1 MTTNVRMIPRP
12 RGASREVR
20 AGRLQ
25 WRASLL
31 SSASDK
37 LRGARARC
45 PYRAMTQRTRWLSP
59 VQVCRVMV
67 SPVGAMRP
75 S

>member
-1 MTTNVRMIPRP
+1 VCRPITANVRMIPRP

-31 SSASDK
+31 SSASAKPRDV
-37 LRGARARC
+37 RAR
-45 PYRAMTQRTRWLSP
+45 
-59 VQVCRVMV
+59 
-67 SPVGAMRP
+67 RP
-75 S
+75 